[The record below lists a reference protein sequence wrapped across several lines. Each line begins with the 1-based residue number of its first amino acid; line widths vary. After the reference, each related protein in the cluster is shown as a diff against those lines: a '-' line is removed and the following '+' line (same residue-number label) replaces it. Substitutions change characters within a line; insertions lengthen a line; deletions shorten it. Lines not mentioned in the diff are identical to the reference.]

1 MSISASTEHLVAAQK
16 SAFDTLHAFANASLN
31 SIEKFNALTLATARN
46 TLSEKI
52 ESASSLLSAKDPQEI
67 FGIQNSLLQPQIEK
81 AIAYWHEL
89 HDISAEA
96 QETWVKLLESQHAEL
111 NRNISSLLDG
121 YAKSTA
127 NSDVA
132 VAAVKSAIS
141 VANSA
146 FENVNKAARRVTGIA
161 GAGVSATVQAVGAA
175 NQGQANP
182 GQTATR
188 KKAA

>member
-16 SAFDTLHAFANASLN
+16 STFDTLHAFASASLN

-52 ESASSLLSAKDPQEI
+52 ESASSLLSAKDPHEFFSI
-67 FGIQNSLLQPQIEK
+67 HNSLLQPQIEK

-96 QETWVKLLESQHAEL
+96 QETLVKLLESQHAEL

-127 NSDVA
+127 NSEVA

-182 GQTATR
+182 GQTSAR